1 MHIRNRNAISAIRK
15 KYERLEQFKKDKKNG
30 VPFTQFN
37 EAKALII
44 DMSLELEQIKRE
56 IYELHDLESGVN
68 RYQRTVEAELA
79 VLQNDPRA
87 TIEDYR
93 HINRW
98 MIRYKYPAVHIKHN
112 GENIFIGNFE
122 AHLFIRDITP
132 YGSVNLTF
140 TNDNWR
146 QKPGSDRKYEH
157 PHILDTGPC
166 LGDFYYRLISF
177 QRAGHVSEMLINIGE
192 FLTSYNPDSIYISV
206 DYWKDH
212 YLDCGCLNN
221 CECGAQDEIGLS

>member
-56 IYELHDLESGVN
+56 IYELHDLENGVN
-68 RYQRTVEAELA
+68 RYQRTIEAELA
-79 VLQNDPRA
+79 ALQNDPRA
-87 TIEDYR
+87 TIEHDTSLYKWR
-93 HINRW
+93 V
-98 MIRYKYPAVHIKHN
+98 RYKYPAVHIKHN
-112 GENIFIGNFE
+112 GENIFIGDFD
-122 AHLFIRDITP
+122 AYLFIRDSAP
-132 YGSVNLTF
+132 YSSINLSF

-146 QKPGSDRKYEH
+146 QKPGSGRKYEH
-157 PHILDTGPC
+157 PHILDTGAC
-166 LGDFYYRLISF
+166 LGDFYNQLYRF
-177 QRAGHVSEMLINIGE
+177 QRSGHISEMLITIGE
-192 FLTSYNPDSIYISV
+192 FLTSYNPNSIFISV
-206 DYWKDH
+206 DYWKDR